1 MVQVNGLKDYIV
13 TLYGSH
19 KACHESLGVN
29 RSTLYRWLNNE
40 PRRMLRYCDKIAKQ
54 TDTTKLQLEGEI
66 LYLDEQLN
74 E

>member
-1 MVQVNGLKDYIV
+1 MVQINGLKDYIV
-13 TLYGSH
+13 NLYGSH
-19 KACHESLGVN
+19 KACHEALEVN

-40 PRRMLRYCDKIAKQ
+40 PRRMLRYCDRIAKQ

>member
-19 KACHESLGVN
+19 NACHESLGVN

-40 PRRMLRYCDKIAKQ
+40 PRRMLKYCDKIAKQ

-66 LYLDEQLN
+66 LYQDEQIN
-74 E
+74 G

>member
-1 MVQVNGLKDYIV
+1 MVQINGLKDYIV
-13 TLYGSH
+13 NLYGSH
-19 KACHESLGVN
+19 KAWHEALEVN

-40 PRRMLRYCDKIAKQ
+40 PRRMLRYCDRIAKQ

>member
-13 TLYGSH
+13 NLYGSH

-40 PRRMLRYCDKIAKQ
+40 PRRMLKYCDKIAKQ

-66 LYLDEQLN
+66 LYQDEQIN
-74 E
+74 G

>member
-1 MVQVNGLKDYIV
+1 MVQINGLKKYILR
-13 TLYGSH
+13 LYGSH
-19 KACHESLGVN
+19 KACSESLGVN

-40 PRRMLRYCDKIAKQ
+40 PRRMLRYCDRIAKQ

-66 LYLDEQLN
+66 LFHDELLN

>member
-1 MVQVNGLKDYIV
+1 MVQVNGLKKYIL
-13 TLYGSH
+13 TLYGTH
-19 KACHESLGVN
+19 KACYEALEVN

-40 PRRMLRYCDKIAKQ
+40 PRRMLRYCDRIAKQ

-66 LYLDEQLN
+66 LFHDELLN

>member
-40 PRRMLRYCDKIAKQ
+40 PRRMLKYCDKIAKQ